1 MSTSLQPFA
10 SHTTCGFAAG
20 GADGGGGGGGRGLLR
35 RERLLQVG
43 AQCRLSGAVA

>member
-10 SHTTCGFAAG
+10 SHTTCGFAAA
-20 GADGGGGGGGRGLLR
+20 GADGGGGGDRSLLR